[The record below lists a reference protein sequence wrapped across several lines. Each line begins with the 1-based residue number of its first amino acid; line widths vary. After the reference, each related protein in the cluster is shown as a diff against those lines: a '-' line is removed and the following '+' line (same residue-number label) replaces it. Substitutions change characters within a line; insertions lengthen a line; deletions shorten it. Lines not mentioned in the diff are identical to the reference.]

1 MSFEIKNNVYWVGKI
16 DWELRKFHG
25 EELSTEHGSS
35 YNAYL
40 IKDEKNVLIDTVYTP
55 FAEEFI
61 DELEKVIELSA
72 IDYIIINHAEP
83 DHSGALPML
92 MNRIPNAKIIC
103 SSNGLK
109 SIKGYYHKDWDMTA
123 MKTGDR
129 LNIGSRE
136 LVFVENQ
143 MIHWPDSMMCYL
155 TKDNI
160 LFSNDAFGQHYA
172 NAKMYNSQCDK
183 CVLDFESLK
192 YYANIVAP
200 FSKKVAKKLED
211 VKAMNLDIDYICPS
225 HGIIWDENPAQIIE
239 LYEKWA
245 DAYSEDKTVIFYDS
259 MYHSTRKMAEAIA
272 EGISQIR
279 PQMEV
284 RLYNSGKSD
293 KSDIVTEIFSSK
305 LILAG
310 SSTVNNGI
318 LTSVAAILDEVSGFG
333 LIGKK
338 ASAFGS
344 YGWSPLGIKIINNKL
359 AEAGFEVIGEGMKV
373 MWNPDKEAL
382 DNCRAYGRKLAEM
395 L

>member
-123 MKTGDR
+123 MKTGER

-155 TKDNI
+155 TNDNI
-160 LFSNDAFGQHYA
+160 LFSNDAFGQH
-172 NAKMYNSQCDK
+172 
-183 CVLDFESLK
+183 
-192 YYANIVAP
+192 
-200 FSKKVAKKLED
+200 
-211 VKAMNLDIDYICPS
+211 
-225 HGIIWDENPAQIIE
+225 
-239 LYEKWA
+239 
-245 DAYSEDKTVIFYDS
+245 
-259 MYHSTRKMAEAIA
+259 
-272 EGISQIR
+272 
-279 PQMEV
+279 
-284 RLYNSGKSD
+284 
-293 KSDIVTEIFSSK
+293 
-305 LILAG
+305 
-310 SSTVNNGI
+310 
-318 LTSVAAILDEVSGFG
+318 
-333 LIGKK
+333 
-338 ASAFGS
+338 
-344 YGWSPLGIKIINNKL
+344 
-359 AEAGFEVIGEGMKV
+359 
-373 MWNPDKEAL
+373 
-382 DNCRAYGRKLAEM
+382 
-395 L
+395 